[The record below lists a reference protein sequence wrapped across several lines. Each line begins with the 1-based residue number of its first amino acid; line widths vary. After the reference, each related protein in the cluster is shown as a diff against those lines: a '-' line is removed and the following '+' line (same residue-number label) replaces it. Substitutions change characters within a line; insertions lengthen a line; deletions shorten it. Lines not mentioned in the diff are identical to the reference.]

1 MINVPSSIL
10 HNSGLMINI
19 RDLIERFPNDT
30 DLGRR
35 IRKLVAEKD
44 HSFAHRPQGNEFD
57 KKPEKDD

>member
-1 MINVPSSIL
+1 
-10 HNSGLMINI
+10 MINI